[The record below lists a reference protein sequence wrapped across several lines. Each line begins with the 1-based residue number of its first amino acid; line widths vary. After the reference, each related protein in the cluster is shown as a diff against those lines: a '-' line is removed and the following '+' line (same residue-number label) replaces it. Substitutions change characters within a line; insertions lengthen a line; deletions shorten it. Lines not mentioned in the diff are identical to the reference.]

1 MQYFIS
7 EDRKIEFVVTEKI
20 TKDFALHNHTHHY
33 VVSYILKGNCKL
45 FYNNVTMDLHNGDV
59 FIVRSYMPHS
69 VMVDQESKILSLC
82 IHKSLLNDK
91 VLDELRVI
99 ISLKFNQLSKDI
111 FLDKTVEQKLLDGV
125 ILIKQTINDERY
137 KLPKEIESIVK

>member
-1 MQYFIS
+1 
-7 EDRKIEFVVTEKI
+7 
-20 TKDFALHNHTHHY
+20 
-33 VVSYILKGNCKL
+33 
-45 FYNNVTMDLHNGDV
+45 MDLSKGDV
-59 FIVRSYMPHS
+59 FIVRPYMPHS

-91 VLDELRVI
+91 VLDELNSI

-125 ILIKQTINDERY
+125 SLIKQTINDERY
-137 KLPKEIESIVK
+137 KLPKEIESIAEKIAEKSSEPFSLNQLSSEVYVSKYHLIRKFKQKLVLRHISL